1 MTERTIQP
9 WVRVAFGA
17 QATLLVGMGL
27 GRFSYPPMM
36 PALIESGALTS
47 AEAGMVGAANLAGYI
62 FGGLAAPVL
71 WRRVEPSVLL
81 RLCLVVAVVCLAA
94 SAVPFGFLWLA
105 FWRGLVGIVV
115 ALMMILAISYVTRL
129 APPGRMGLATSIAF
143 TGVGV
148 GIFLS
153 AAGLPWLLAQ
163 GLAWAWSGTAAIG
176 FLGLLLGFWGW
187 HGAPPLLVPAEP
199 APHAAKA
206 GRSGILLVLAQAC
219 FSLGLVP
226 HSIYWVD
233 YLVRGLDWSLAE
245 GGFQWVLFGLGAVL
259 GTTLWGRLADRIGFT
274 PGLVLI
280 FLSLA
285 SAVALPVLWPGKL
298 TVIYS
303 SLVLGA
309 QPGLSAVI
317 AGSAQQAVGAGTM
330 LALWRWMVLA
340 VGATQAVGGVALV
353 WLFEATGN
361 YTPVFLVGAGAFAL
375 AAGLSARIG
384 R

>member
-1 MTERTIQP
+1 
-9 WVRVAFGA
+9 
-17 QATLLVGMGL
+17 
-27 GRFSYPPMM
+27 
-36 PALIESGALTS
+36 
-47 AEAGMVGAANLAGYI
+47 
-62 FGGLAAPVL
+62 
-71 WRRVEPSVLL
+71 
-81 RLCLVVAVVCLAA
+81 
-94 SAVPFGFLWLA
+94 
-105 FWRGLVGIVV
+105 
-115 ALMMILAISYVTRL
+115 
-129 APPGRMGLATSIAF
+129 
-143 TGVGV
+143 
-148 GIFLS
+148 
-153 AAGLPWLLAQ
+153 
-163 GLAWAWSGTAAIG
+163 
-176 FLGLLLGFWGW
+176 
-187 HGAPPLLVPAEP
+187 
-199 APHAAKA
+199 AAKA